1 MYSNIKSKVRT
12 FERNSASF
20 CQCKG
25 LMQGECLSSTLFSFF
40 INDLEDLMND
50 IVEMGVTMN
59 GTKISLLKY
68 ADDLVL
74 ICRSRVGL
82 QKGLDAL
89 KSFCS
94 EKRLIVNTKKSKYMC
109 AAKKAKSNVP
119 PVCYNGEILELVTYF
134 TSLSVTFSSS
144 NNFNNGPKE
153 VAKQTSRSQA
163 VLDQQV

>member
-1 MYSNIKSKVRT
+1 
-12 FERNSASF
+12 
-20 CQCKG
+20 
-25 LMQGECLSSTLFSFF
+25 
-40 INDLEDLMND
+40 
-50 IVEMGVTMN
+50 MGVTMN

-74 ICRSRVGL
+74 ISRSREGL

-94 EKRLIVNTKKSKYMC
+94 EKRLIVNTKKSQYMC
-109 AAKKAKSNVP
+109 AAKKAKSDVP
-119 PVCYNGEILELVTYF
+119 PVCYNGKILERVTYF
-134 TSLSVTFSSS
+134 TSLGVTFSSS